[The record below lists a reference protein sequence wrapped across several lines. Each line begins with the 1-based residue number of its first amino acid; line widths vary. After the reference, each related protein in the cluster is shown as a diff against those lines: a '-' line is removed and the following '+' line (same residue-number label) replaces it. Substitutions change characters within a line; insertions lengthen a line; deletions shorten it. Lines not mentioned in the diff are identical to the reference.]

1 MKKGMLLG
9 TVLFALA
16 ALCGCELVAIQGKGP
31 VVAREYPVAGFSG
44 IDASHA
50 MKVVVTRGERFQV
63 TVRIRQ
69 NLLPY
74 VEVQKRGDVLYV
86 GMQPGQNYTGADAE
100 VRVVMPEL
108 RSFTLSGACEG
119 ILEGEWQVPDIQLSL
134 SGATS
139 LKGAVT
145 AEDGKIDLSGASSVS
160 LKGSARSLVAE
171 ASGASRLDMDAFTVD
186 RLRVDL
192 SGASRG
198 SMRVVKSLDAE
209 ASGASSFD
217 YTGDPAVER
226 SDTSGASSI
235 NRR

>member
-1 MKKGMLLG
+1 MKKGMVLG
-9 TVLFALA
+9 IVLFALA

-31 VVAREYPVAGFSG
+31 VVAREYSVAGFSG
-44 IDASHA
+44 VDVSHA

-74 VEVQKRGDVLYV
+74 VEVHKRGDILHV
-86 GMQPGQNYTGADAE
+86 GMQSGHNYTGMDAE

-119 ILEGEWQVPDIQLSL
+119 ILEGEWQVPDIQVTL
-134 SGATS
+134 SGATC

-145 AEDGKIDLSGASSVS
+145 AEDGKIEVSGASSVS
-160 LKGSARSLVAE
+160 LRGSAHSLVAE
-171 ASGASRLDMDAFTVD
+171 ASGASRLEMRDFTVD
-186 RLRVDL
+186 RLRVEL
-192 SGASRG
+192 SGASHG
-198 SMRVVKSLDAE
+198 EMQVVKSLDAE

-235 NRR
+235 NRK